1 MIRPSDRTQAAQYV
15 RQISGLTIGA
25 LPMPGLTTPNRVD
38 VFVAQ
43 LLESNRRIAFVRSI
57 GGRGPV
63 GQQVCSSGHPLFNPL
78 KAAWQAYH
86 NQNDIDEAL
95 WLVFLA
101 THFGK
106 HKIDNWKLPSWVYAG
121 NGTPWTYQR
130 YINNPQAFAS
140 WWQQQYS
147 TGALSGFKF
156 SNHRKYESLRPDASR
171 STPAVLA
178 SYIDMIGRNR
188 SFSDLIGDFP
198 ATIQANPHALFDE
211 LYKKIRRVTSFG
223 RTAAFDFLTM
233 AGNLGI
239 LPIAPGKP
247 YLQGATGPLA
257 GAELL
262 FLNSTQGNASWRTL
276 EPKVVL
282 LGNALGVS
290 MQTMED
296 ALCNWQKSP
305 DIFIP
310 FRG

>member
-15 RQISGLTIGA
+15 RQVNGLKNGSLPMTGLTS
-25 LPMPGLTTPNRVD
+25 PNRVD

-43 LLESNRRIAFVRSI
+43 LIESNRRIAFVQSI
-57 GGRGPV
+57 GDPRPV
-63 GQQVCSSGHPLFNPL
+63 GQLVCTPGHPHFNPL
-78 KAAWQAYH
+78 KAAWHTLH
-86 NQNDIDEAL
+86 NQNDLDEAL

-106 HKIDNWKLPSWVYAG
+106 HKAENWNLPSWVYAG
-121 NGTPWTYQR
+121 NGTPWSYQR
-130 YINNPQAFAS
+130 YIHNPQAFET

-147 TGALSGFKF
+147 AGALSGFKF

-171 STPAVLA
+171 STPEVLT
-178 SYIDMIGRNR
+178 SYVDLIGRNR
-188 SFSDLIGDFP
+188 CFSDLIGDFP
-198 ATIQANPHALFDE
+198 PATQIDPHALFDE
-211 LYKKIRRVTSFG
+211 LYTKIRGVTSFG

-239 LPIAPGKP
+239 LPIKPGKP

-257 GAELL
+257 GAKLL
-262 FLNSTQGNASWRTL
+262 FLNSTQNPASWSTL
-276 EPKVVL
+276 EPKVIQ

-305 DIFIP
+305 DTFSR